1 MDNMAARG
9 VVPVLVGGTHYY
21 VQAVL
26 WSAFLVRQP
35 PADTDAESDRIS
47 DDDDD
52 DDDEDEDDG
61 GAVRTE
67 DETPAAAYARLQQV
81 DPAMAAKL
89 HPRDVRR
96 VLRSLQV
103 RRVPSPLPAASF

>member
-35 PADTDAESDRIS
+35 PADADAESDRIS

-52 DDDEDEDDG
+52 DEDDG